1 MARNTKRDAHTRFA
15 TNQESLLHLIQ
26 AMTCPSCNERPSAES
41 ILELMEVKR
50 ANATSDSFLSRY
62 ITDVERYDLRR
73 EKEIEVRESKI
84 IFILLHRIAS
94 SLMLPS

>member
-1 MARNTKRDAHTRFA
+1 
-15 TNQESLLHLIQ
+15 
-26 AMTCPSCNERPSAES
+26 MTCPSFNERPSAES

-73 EKEIEVRESKI
+73 EKEIELAEEEARRRYASPI
-84 IFILLHRIAS
+84 IVYSFRCIVLLITHAS
-94 SLMLPS
+94 IIGALLQYHKA